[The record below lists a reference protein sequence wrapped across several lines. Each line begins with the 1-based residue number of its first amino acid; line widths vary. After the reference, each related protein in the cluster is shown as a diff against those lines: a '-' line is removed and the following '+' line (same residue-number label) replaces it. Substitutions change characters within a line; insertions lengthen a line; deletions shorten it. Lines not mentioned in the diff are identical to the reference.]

1 MSTPEARAQVYLVN
15 LREKLEA
22 NNNASAA
29 ATVSRA
35 LDYFEQRFWYELS
48 SELLQLIRDPMVLE
62 DAHEL
67 YTDVIVAVRAD
78 ISPIAYIM
86 IVRSVCF
93 APHSTT
99 QNALEL
105 VEGAC
110 ASLIHSSSEQ
120 GHYAALC
127 IRALL
132 LLESTSAEES
142 AALAAVPGSPPHT
155 ARKLLEQ
162 TETYLH
168 GLKMHEVEP
177 VLVALYGM
185 ARGRDYEIRRQHT
198 SYYKNSFD
206 IIIFLEKADLPMRDE
221 DVTTLAYKTVVAGL
235 LSDKIFNFGKLLN
248 FDQFVSRLQRE
259 SCPQHWALKMMQLC
273 NDGDVVS
280 FEAFFRQHQLQ
291 ISQEPQL
298 VSASA
303 TLHRKVRLMALLH
316 LIFYTPLSERTFTFH
331 AVAQRCGVPD
341 SGAEPLLLE
350 ALAHGIIKGRMDG
363 LKKEVHITWVE
374 SRVLSLE
381 EVKAL
386 AKHVAKWREQ
396 VVGLTDSVKEM
407 AKRIPQ

>member
-1 MSTPEARAQVYLVN
+1 MSTPEARARIYLVN
-15 LREKLEA
+15 LRSELEA
-22 NNNASAA
+22 KNNASAA
-29 ATVSRA
+29 AIVSRA
-35 LDYFEQRFWYELS
+35 LDYFERHFWYELS
-48 SELLQLIRDPMVLE
+48 NELLLLIRDPMVLE
-62 DAHEL
+62 VAYEL
-67 YTDVIVAVRAD
+67 YADVILAVRAD
-78 ISPIAYIM
+78 LSPIAYVM
-86 IVRSVCF
+86 IVRSICF
-93 APHSTT
+93 SPHSTT
-99 QNALEL
+99 QKALEL

-110 ASLIHSSSEQ
+110 ASLINNSSEQ
-120 GHYAALC
+120 GHCAALC

-142 AALAAVPGSPPHT
+142 VALAAVHGSPPHT

-185 ARGRDYEIRRQHT
+185 ARGRDYEIRRQYT
-198 SYYKNSFD
+198 SYYRNAFD
-206 IIIFLEKADLPMRDE
+206 IVIFLEKADLPMREE
-221 DVTTLAYKTVVAGL
+221 DVTTLAYKTVMAGL
-235 LSDKIFNFGKLLN
+235 LSDRIFNFGKFLN

-259 SCPQHWALKMMQLC
+259 SCPQRWALEMMRLC
-273 NDGDVVS
+273 NEGDVAS
-280 FEAFFRQHQLQ
+280 FEVFFDQHRQQ
-291 ISQEPQL
+291 IAQEPQL

-331 AVAQRCGVPD
+331 AVAQRCSLPD

-350 ALAHGIIKGRMDG
+350 ALAQGLIKGRMDG
-363 LKKEVHITWVE
+363 LKEEVHVTWVE
-374 SRVLSLE
+374 PRVLGLE

-386 AKHVAKWREQ
+386 AQHVAKWREQ

-407 AKRIPQ
+407 TKKIPQ